1 MPDAPVRA
9 SDIETAPQFNSGVV
23 SEQRPMTEQE
33 RLDELHTFPTGTKA
47 ADAVSV
53 PVSLLRPAKKNPR
66 RGAVAEVIES
76 LREFGQH
83 RPVVVQHS
91 TGQVIVGNHM
101 LKAAKQLGWEHIDAL
116 IVDDSD
122 EVAMRRAI
130 ADNAVGDK
138 ATWDDQEL
146 AEVMQEIGA
155 VPGMNDADIDKL
167 LSKLAPPPKIA
178 EPTYPL
184 VPRMNEKYD
193 YVVVFCENETDW
205 NWLQTRL
212 ELRREKSY
220 KSEAVATSHVITVER
235 LQQILDG

>member
-1 MPDAPVRA
+1 MSEAPVRA
-9 SDIETAPQFNSGVV
+9 SQTDPQFISGEV
-23 SEQRPMTEQE
+23 SLTEAE
-33 RLDELHTFPTGTKA
+33 RLERLHQYPTGISS

-53 PVSLLRPAKKNPR
+53 PIALLKPAKKNPR
-66 RGAVAEVIES
+66 RGAVADVIES

-101 LKAAKQLGWEHIDAL
+101 LKAAKQLGWQEIDAL
-116 IVDDSD
+116 IVDDKD
-122 EVAMRRAI
+122 EKAMRRAI

-138 ATWDDQEL
+138 ATWDDEEL
-146 AEVMQEIGA
+146 ADVMKEIGA
-155 VPGMNDADIDKL
+155 VPGMNEADIDKL
-167 LSKLAPPPKIA
+167 LSKLAPPPKVE

-205 NWLQTRL
+205 NWLQTKL
-212 ELRREKSY
+212 ELRRERSY
-220 KSEAVATSHVITVER
+220 KSEAVALSHVITVAR
-235 LQQILDG
+235 LQELLDG

>member
-9 SDIETAPQFNSGVV
+9 SDIETTPQFNSGVV

-116 IVDDSD
+116 IVDDTD

-130 ADNAVGDK
+130 ADNAVG
-138 ATWDDQEL
+138 
-146 AEVMQEIGA
+146 
-155 VPGMNDADIDKL
+155 
-167 LSKLAPPPKIA
+167 
-178 EPTYPL
+178 
-184 VPRMNEKYD
+184 
-193 YVVVFCENETDW
+193 ENETDW

>member
-9 SDIETAPQFNSGVV
+9 SDIETTPQFNSGVV

-130 ADNAVGDK
+130 ADNAVGD
-138 ATWDDQEL
+138 
-146 AEVMQEIGA
+146 
-155 VPGMNDADIDKL
+155 
-167 LSKLAPPPKIA
+167 

-220 KSEAVATSHVITVER
+220 KSEAVATSHVITVGR
-235 LQQILDG
+235 LQEILGDT

>member
-1 MPDAPVRA
+1 MSKAPVRA
-9 SDIETAPQFNSGVV
+9 SDVETDPQIISGEV
-23 SEQRPMTEQE
+23 SLTEAE
-33 RLDELHTFPTGTKA
+33 RLEALHQYPTGTKA
-47 ADAVSV
+47 SDAVSV
-53 PVSLLRPAKKNPR
+53 PIVLLRLAKKNPR

-91 TGQVIVGNHM
+91 IGNHM
-101 LKAAKQLGWEHIDAL
+101 LKAAKQLGWQELDAL

-122 EVAMRRAI
+122 DEAMRRAI

-138 ATWDDQEL
+138 ATWDEEEL
-146 AEVMQEIGA
+146 AEVMKEIGS
-155 VPGMNDADIDKL
+155 VPGMNEADIDKL
-167 LSKLAPPPKIA
+167 LAKLAPPPKVE

-212 ELRREKSY
+212 ELRRERSY
-220 KSEAVATSHVITVER
+220 KSEAVATSHVMTVER
-235 LQQILDG
+235 LQEILDG

>member
-1 MPDAPVRA
+1 MSEAPVRA
-9 SDIETAPQFNSGVV
+9 SEIETAPQMNNGEV
-23 SEQRPMTEQE
+23 SLTEAE
-33 RLDELHTFPTGTKA
+33 RLEQLHAFPTGTKSS
-47 ADAVSV
+47 DAVPV
-53 PVSLLRPAKKNPR
+53 PIALLKPAKKNPR

-83 RPVVVQHS
+83 RPVVVQRT

-101 LKAAKQLGWEHIDAL
+101 LKAAKQLGWHEMDAL
-116 IVDDSD
+116 IVDDTD

-138 ATWDDQEL
+138 ATWDEEEL
-146 AEVMQEIGA
+146 AEVMQEIGS
-155 VPGMNDADIDKL
+155 VPGMNESDIDKL
-167 LSKLAPPPKIA
+167 LAKLAPPPKVE

-205 NWLQTRL
+205 NWLQTKL
-212 ELRREKSY
+212 QLRREKSY

-235 LQQILDG
+235 LQEILDG